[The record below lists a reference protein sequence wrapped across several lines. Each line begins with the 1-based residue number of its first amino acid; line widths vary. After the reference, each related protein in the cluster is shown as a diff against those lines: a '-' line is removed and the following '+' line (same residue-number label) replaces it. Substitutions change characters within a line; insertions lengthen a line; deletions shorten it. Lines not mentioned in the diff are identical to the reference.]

1 VIQLHPMVKQLNYD
15 IKVQYIVS
23 INIVDPQ
30 KKTPNEFLT
39 IRNVIHSLEH
49 KTSPF
54 ELIRK

>member
-1 VIQLHPMVKQLNYD
+1 MIQLHPMVKQSNYD

-30 KKTPNEFLT
+30 KKIPNEFLT
-39 IRNVIHSLEH
+39 THSLEH